1 MKLLTSSISLLKA
14 WRAFTTAKFL
24 VCAWLGG
31 PDTWMAS
38 LPVKTFGEEVRGKE
52 GGKGERGKQREEGE
66 RRKKQG
72 KNEVMERN
80 RGGR

>member
-1 MKLLTSSISLLKA
+1 
-14 WRAFTTAKFL
+14 
-24 VCAWLGG
+24 
-31 PDTWMAS
+31 MAS

-72 KNEVMERN
+72 ENKVMERN

>member
-24 VCAWLGG
+24 VCVWLGG

-38 LPVKTFGEEVRGKE
+38 LPVKTFGEEARRKEGGKE
-52 GGKGERGKQREEGE
+52 GGKEREESKG
-66 RRKKQG
+66 RKEKEG
-72 KNEVMERN
+72 KNEVMERIE
-80 RGGR
+80 

>member
-14 WRAFTTAKFL
+14 WRAFTTAEFL

-38 LPVKTFGEEVRGKE
+38 LPVNIFGEGARGKE
-52 GGKGERGKQREEGE
+52 GGKEREESR
-66 RRKKQG
+66 RRKEK
-72 KNEVMERN
+72 E
-80 RGGR
+80 GRSKGRMK